1 MKLKAFFF
9 FEWKKAQL
17 IFSIKIK
24 MQISKIYIDNSILL
38 CYNVFEVKGKDK
50 ALSKNSYKGEK
61 IWKT

>member
-1 MKLKAFFF
+1 
-9 FEWKKAQL
+9 
-17 IFSIKIK
+17 

-61 IWKT
+61 NGKSKIFRRLNMGKPKL